1 MLTSP
6 ITVKPL
12 TTAIG
17 AEIFGV
23 DIGRPLDDETYA
35 LIRRT
40 FNERGV
46 VFFRDQ
52 HADEERFA
60 AFGRRFGPLTISKVA
75 HPLEG
80 SPDLGLIYKREG
92 AARNYGSQWHT
103 DQAPRAVPVM
113 GSMLIARRVPSAGGD
128 TLFVNM
134 AAAFDALSEGLKQ
147 ALRGLRALHSSANA
161 GGHAKRRLE
170 LNIAAPDE
178 AIHPVVGRH
187 PETGREVLFVNPH
200 YTVRFD
206 GWTAAESEPLLNAVY
221 AHALRPEF
229 QCRFRWE
236 VGSVAFWDN
245 RQCWHY
251 AVDDY
256 PGGERLHHR
265 LMVDGP
271 FLL

>member
-1 MLTSP
+1 MISSS
-6 ITVKPL
+6 ITVRPL

-17 AEIFGV
+17 AEILGV
-23 DIGRPLDDETYA
+23 DISRPLDEETYA
-35 LIRRT
+35 LIRRA

-52 HADEERFA
+52 HASEEEFA

-80 SPDLGLIYKREG
+80 SLDLGLIYKREE
-92 AARNYGSQWHT
+92 AERNYGNHWHT
-103 DQAPRAVPVM
+103 DQAARTVPVM

-134 AAAFDALSEGLKQ
+134 AAAFEALSDGLKHT
-147 ALRGLRALHSSANA
+147 LRGLRALQS
-161 GGHAKRRLE
+161 RPD
-170 LNIAAPDE
+170 AAVE
-178 AIHPVVGRH
+178 SAIHPVVGRH
-187 PETGREVLFVNPH
+187 PETGREVLYVNPH
-200 YTVRFD
+200 YTKAID
-206 GWTAAESEPLLNAVY
+206 GWTTAESDPLLKTLY

-236 VGSVAFWDN
+236 VGSIAFWDN

-265 LMVDGP
+265 LMVEGP
-271 FLL
+271 FLQ